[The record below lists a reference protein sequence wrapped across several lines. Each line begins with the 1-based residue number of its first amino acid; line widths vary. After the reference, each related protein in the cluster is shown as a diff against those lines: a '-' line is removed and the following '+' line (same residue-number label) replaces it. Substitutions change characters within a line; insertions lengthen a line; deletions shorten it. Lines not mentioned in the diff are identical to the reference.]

1 MPIAAPKIR
10 PLTAWSFSRYS
21 DFKTCKALFMYK
33 HLMGMKEPG
42 NDAMQRGTD
51 IHKMGEQFLKG
62 ITPKLPAEL
71 SLFPDEFKQVK
82 KEKVKSVE
90 DTWVWTQDWKQETV
104 FNDWAGAW
112 VRIKI
117 DVCYI
122 NVKENVSVPIDLKTG
137 KIRDERQAEY
147 MEQLELYA
155 LGALLKYPDTK
166 GTSPR
171 LWYLDAGVIY
181 PDGSD
186 NQPELFYAQSEV
198 PALKKK
204 WAARIKP
211 MFTAKGF
218 PPEPSHSCTWC
229 HFRKS
234 NGGPCKY

>member
-1 MPIAAPKIR
+1 MPIAAAPKIR

-147 MEQLELYA
+147 MEQLPA
-155 LGALLKYPDTK
+155 VV
-166 GTSPR
+166 PR
-171 LWYLDAGVIY
+171 RRCHLPRRQRQPARTVLRPVR
-181 PDGSD
+181 GSRT
-186 NQPELFYAQSEV
+186 QEEV
-198 PALKKK
+198 
-204 WAARIKP
+204 
-211 MFTAKGF
+211 
-218 PPEPSHSCTWC
+218 
-229 HFRKS
+229 
-234 NGGPCKY
+234 GGPDQADVHCQGLPARTEPLVYVVPLQEGQRRPLQVLRRTR